1 MRLLKFILIFGL
13 VLSCSLKAQ
22 TTDLPESKNIKR
34 TVLSG
39 SKAGISISSFS
50 GEHASHYLI
59 SDLYGIFVN
68 IPLSDKFNI
77 QTELDLGLIG
87 WGKSKNDKLTIP
99 TLSLPLLLKYYH
111 GKDFNFQFGGV
122 LNFLLIDAY
131 VYDANFIQEGSMPY
145 HRYDSG
151 LCGGLGFDFSR
162 IQIYFRYYEGL
173 VNINPLRNVWVG
185 VNGESQFLDFTEKNR
200 SFQFGI
206 EYKLIKKQK
215 KEKQYG
221 RKYAKPH

>member
-1 MRLLKFILIFGL
+1 MRVVQFILICVFLGAYS
-13 VLSCSLKAQ
+13 VKAQ
-22 TTDLPESKNIKR
+22 R
-34 TVLSG
+34 AYLSG
-39 SKAGISISSFS
+39 TKVGVSMSSFS
-50 GEHASHYLI
+50 GEHE
-59 SDLYGIFVN
+59 SDHLVSELFGIFAN
-68 IPLSDKFNI
+68 IPISDKFSI
-77 QTELDLGLIG
+77 QTEFDLGFIG
-87 WGKSKNDKLTIP
+87 WSNSLDTMSIP
-99 TLSLPLLLKYYH
+99 ILSWPLLLKYYPS
-111 GKDFNFQFGGV
+111 KNFNIQFGGA
-122 LNFLLIDAY
+122 LNYLLMDEY

-162 IQIYFRYYEGL
+162 IQIYFRYYQGV
-173 VNINPLRNVWVG
+173 VNINPLRNIWVG
-185 VNGESQFLDFTEKNR
+185 TESGSEFLDYTERNK

>member
-1 MRLLKFILIFGL
+1 MRVIQFVLICVFL
-13 VLSCSLKAQ
+13 RAYSAKAQ
-22 TTDLPESKNIKR
+22 RTDLPVSKNIQR

-39 SKAGISISSFS
+39 SKVGVSMSSFS
-50 GEHASHYLI
+50 GEHASDYLI
-59 SDLYGIFVN
+59 SELYGVFVN
-68 IPLSDKFNI
+68 IPLSEKYSI

-87 WGKSKNDKLTIP
+87 WEKSKNDKLTIP
-99 TLSLPLLLKYYH
+99 TLSWPLLLKYYP
-111 GKDFNFQFGGV
+111 GKDLNFQFGGI
-122 LNFLLIDAY
+122 LNFLLMDAY
-131 VYDANFIQEGSMPY
+131 VYDANLIQEGSRPY
-145 HRYDSG
+145 HNYDSG

-206 EYKLIKKQK
+206 EYKLIKKQEK
-215 KEKQYG
+215 QKQYG

>member
-1 MRLLKFILIFGL
+1 MRVIQFILIC
-13 VLSCSLKAQ
+13 VLLGVYSAKAQ
-22 TTDLPESKNIKR
+22 R
-34 TVLSG
+34 AYLSG
-39 SKAGISISSFS
+39 TKVGVSMSSFS
-50 GEHASHYLI
+50 GEHESDYLV
-59 SDLYGIFVN
+59 SELYGIFAN
-68 IPLSDKFNI
+68 IPISDKFSI
-77 QTELDLGLIG
+77 QTEFDLGLIG
-87 WGKSKNDKLTIP
+87 WYKTKYDNLSIP
-99 TLSLPLLLKYYH
+99 TLSWPLLLKYYP

-122 LNFLLIDAY
+122 LNLLLMDAY

-162 IQIYFRYYEGL
+162 IQIYFRYYQGV
-173 VNINPLRNVWVG
+173 VNINPLRNIWVG
-185 VNGESQFLDFTEKNR
+185 TESGSEFLDYTERNT

>member
-1 MRLLKFILIFGL
+1 MRLFKFILIIEL

-99 TLSLPLLLKYYH
+99 TLSWPLLLKYYP
-111 GKDFNFQFGGV
+111 GKDFNFQFGGI
-122 LNFLLIDAY
+122 LNFLLMDEY
-131 VYDANFIQEGSMPY
+131 VYDANFIQEGSIPY

-200 SFQFGI
+200 YFQFGL
-206 EYKLIKKQK
+206 EYKLIKKHK
-215 KEKQYG
+215 KKKQHG

>member
-1 MRLLKFILIFGL
+1 MRLVQFILIF
-13 VLSCSLKAQ
+13 VLLGANSVKAQ
-22 TTDLPESKNIKR
+22 R
-34 TVLSG
+34 AYLSG
-39 SKAGISISSFS
+39 TKVAVSMSSFS
-50 GEHASHYLI
+50 GEHASDYLV
-59 SDLYGIFVN
+59 SQLYGIFAN
-68 IPLSDKFNI
+68 IPISDKFSI
-77 QTELDLGLIG
+77 QTEIDFGLIG
-87 WGKSKNDKLTIP
+87 WYKTKYDNLSIP
-99 TLSLPLLLKYYH
+99 ALSWPLLLKYYP
-111 GKDFNFQFGGV
+111 GKDFNFQFGGA

-151 LCGGLGFDFSR
+151 LCRGLGFDFSR
-162 IQIYFRYYEGL
+162 IQIYFRYYQGV
-173 VNINPLRNVWVG
+173 VNINPLRNIWVG
-185 VNGESQFLDFTEKNR
+185 TESGSDFLDYTERNK

>member
-1 MRLLKFILIFGL
+1 MRLFKFILIIEL

-99 TLSLPLLLKYYH
+99 TLSWPLLLKYYPS
-111 GKDFNFQFGGV
+111 KEFNFQFGGA
-122 LNFLLIDAY
+122 LNYLLMDVY
-131 VYDANFIQEGSMPY
+131 VYDANYIQEGLFPY

-151 LCGGLGFDFSR
+151 LIGGLGLDLSR
-162 IQIYFRYYEGL
+162 IQVYFRYYQGL
-173 VNINPLRNVWVG
+173 VNINPLTNVWVG
-185 VNGESQFLDFTEKNR
+185 INGESQFLDFTEKNR

-206 EYKLIKKQK
+206 EYKLIKKNK
-215 KEKQYG
+215 KKKQSGY
-221 RKYAKPH
+221 KYARPS

>member
-1 MRLLKFILIFGL
+1 MRVVQFILICVFLGAH
-13 VLSCSLKAQ
+13 SAKAQ
-22 TTDLPESKNIKR
+22 R
-34 TVLSG
+34 AYLSG
-39 SKAGISISSFS
+39 TKVGISMSSFS
-50 GEHASHYLI
+50 GEHESDYLV
-59 SDLYGIFVN
+59 SELFGIFAN
-68 IPLSDKFNI
+68 IPISDKFSI
-77 QTELDLGLIG
+77 QTEFDLGLIG
-87 WGKSKNDKLTIP
+87 WYKTKYDNLSIP
-99 TLSLPLLLKYYH
+99 TLSWPLLLKYYP
-111 GKDFNFQFGGV
+111 GKDFNFQFGGA
-122 LNFLLIDAY
+122 LNLLLMDAY

-162 IQIYFRYYEGL
+162 IQIYFRYYEGI

>member
-1 MRLLKFILIFGL
+1 MRLVQFILIF
-13 VLSCSLKAQ
+13 VLLGTNSVKAQ
-22 TTDLPESKNIKR
+22 R
-34 TVLSG
+34 AYLSG
-39 SKAGISISSFS
+39 TKVAVSMSSFS
-50 GEHASHYLI
+50 GEHASDYLV
-59 SDLYGIFVN
+59 SQLYGIFAN
-68 IPLSDKFNI
+68 IPISDKFSI
-77 QTELDLGLIG
+77 QTEIDLGVIG
-87 WGKSKNDKLTIP
+87 WYKTKYDNLSIP
-99 TLSLPLLLKYYH
+99 ALSWPLLLKYYP
-111 GKDFNFQFGGV
+111 GKDFNFQFGGA

-131 VYDANFIQEGSMPY
+131 VYDPNFIHEGSMPY

-162 IQIYFRYYEGL
+162 IQIYFRYYQGV
-173 VNINPLRNVWVG
+173 VNINPLRNIWVG
-185 VNGESQFLDFTEKNR
+185 TESGSDFLDYTERNK

>member
-1 MRLLKFILIFGL
+1 MRVIQFILIC
-13 VLSCSLKAQ
+13 VLLGASSAKAQ
-22 TTDLPESKNIKR
+22 R
-34 TVLSG
+34 AYLSG
-39 SKAGISISSFS
+39 TKVGVSMSSFS
-50 GEHASHYLI
+50 GEHESDYLV
-59 SDLYGIFVN
+59 SELYGIFAN
-68 IPLSDKFNI
+68 IPISDKFSI
-77 QTELDLGLIG
+77 QTEFDLGLIG
-87 WGKSKNDKLTIP
+87 WYKTKYDNLSIP
-99 TLSLPLLLKYYH
+99 TLSWPLLLKYYP
-111 GKDFNFQFGGV
+111 GKDFNFQFGGA
-122 LNFLLIDAY
+122 LNFLLMDAY

-162 IQIYFRYYEGL
+162 IQIYLRYYQGV
-173 VNINPLRNVWVG
+173 VNINPLRNIWVG
-185 VNGESQFLDFTEKNR
+185 TESGSEFLDYTERNT

>member
-1 MRLLKFILIFGL
+1 MRLVQFILIF
-13 VLSCSLKAQ
+13 VLLGANSAKAQ
-22 TTDLPESKNIKR
+22 KTY
-34 TVLSG
+34 LSG
-39 SKAGISISSFS
+39 TKFAVSMSSFS
-50 GEHASHYLI
+50 GEHASDYLV
-59 SDLYGIFVN
+59 SQLYGIFAN
-68 IPLSDKFNI
+68 IPISDKFSI
-77 QTELDLGLIG
+77 QTEIDLGLIG
-87 WGKSKNDKLTIP
+87 WYKTKYDNLSIP
-99 TLSLPLLLKYYH
+99 TLSCPLLLKYYP
-111 GKDFNFQFGGV
+111 GKDFNFQFGGA

-162 IQIYFRYYEGL
+162 MQIYFRYYQGV
-173 VNINPLRNVWVG
+173 VNINPLRNIWVG
-185 VNGESQFLDFTEKNR
+185 TESGSEFLDYTERNK

-206 EYKLIKKQK
+206 EYRLIKKK

>member
-1 MRLLKFILIFGL
+1 M
-13 VLSCSLKAQ
+13 
-22 TTDLPESKNIKR
+22 
-34 TVLSG
+34 
-39 SKAGISISSFS
+39 SSFS
-50 GEHASHYLI
+50 GEHVSDYLI
-59 SDLYGIFVN
+59 SELYGIFVN
-68 IPLSDKFNI
+68 IPLSEKYSI

-87 WGKSKNDKLTIP
+87 WEKSKNDKLTIP

-185 VNGESQFLDFTEKNR
+185 VDGESQFLDFTEKNR

-206 EYKLIKKQK
+206 EYKLMKKQK

>member
-1 MRLLKFILIFGL
+1 MRLIQFILIF
-13 VLSCSLKAQ
+13 VLLGVYSVKAQ
-22 TTDLPESKNIKR
+22 RADFSVLKNRHR

-39 SKAGISISSFS
+39 SKVGISMSSFS
-50 GEHASHYLI
+50 GEHSSDYLF

-68 IPLSDKFNI
+68 IPLSEKYSI

-87 WGKSKNDKLTIP
+87 WEKSKNDKLTIP
-99 TLSLPLLLKYYH
+99 TLSWPLILKYYPS
-111 GKDFNFQFGGV
+111 KDFNFQFGGV
-122 LNFLLIDAY
+122 LNYLLMDAY
-131 VYDANFIQEGSMPY
+131 VYDANFIQEGSKPY

-151 LCGGLGFDFSR
+151 FCGGVGFDFSK
-162 IQIYFRYYEGL
+162 IQIYFRYYQGV
-173 VNINPLRNVWVG
+173 VNINPLRNILVG
-185 VNGESQFLDFTEKNR
+185 TESGLDFLDYTERNK

-206 EYKLIKKQK
+206 EYKLIKKNK